1 MKVLYI
7 ETVENR
13 EHREYIQ
20 SIANTVSKE
29 LRTEKVYVR
38 EENSGTKVVYVL
50 TFMFVNNYRYSRTIT
65 RYELERCYDWHWMAH
80 NIIEE
85 IKRKFLTDKRLT
97 IH

>member
-29 LRTEKVYVR
+29 EVG
-38 EENSGTKVVYVL
+38 E
-50 TFMFVNNYRYSRTIT
+50 
-65 RYELERCYDWHWMAH
+65 
-80 NIIEE
+80 
-85 IKRKFLTDKRLT
+85 FLDFLKDILK
-97 IH
+97 